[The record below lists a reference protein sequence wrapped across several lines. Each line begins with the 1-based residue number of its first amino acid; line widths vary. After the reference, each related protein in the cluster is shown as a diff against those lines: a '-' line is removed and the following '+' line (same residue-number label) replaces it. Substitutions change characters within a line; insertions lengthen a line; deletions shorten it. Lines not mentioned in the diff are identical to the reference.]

1 VSRLTPQDPG
11 HPLVHPLPVAL
22 DTRNLF
28 VVQTTA
34 AVPARSTAAAT
45 ALPDG
50 VVPRHEARAT
60 RESGRRTRSALLDAA
75 ARLFAEHGLAGVS
88 LAGIAAA
95 ADAFPSQV
103 TYYFGS
109 KEALF
114 VEAASREML
123 HAAAGVEAAGRRART
138 PGSYVRAMAGRAL
151 ADGALLLFADALLL
165 CRHRADLRPLAVR
178 TLDRLHRE
186 GARALAERCAVNGWE
201 LAVAPDAVA
210 RGFWAVLLGLVLEAA
225 GSGSTPD
232 PGAVEAAVLGALGTR
247 PRSPRRT

>member
-1 VSRLTPQDPG
+1 MRSRPASASP
-11 HPLVHPLPVAL
+11 
-22 DTRNLF
+22 
-28 VVQTTA
+28 TTA
-34 AVPARSTAAAT
+34 VNGEA
-45 ALPDG
+45 
-50 VVPRHEARAT
+50 PRHEARAT

-75 ARLFAEHGLAGVS
+75 ARLFADHGLGGVS

-123 HAAAGVEAAGRRART
+123 HAAASVEAAGRRART
-138 PGSYVRAMAGRAL
+138 PGSYVRAMAARAL
-151 ADGALLLFADALLL
+151 DDGALLLFADALLL
-165 CRHRADLRPLAVR
+165 CRHRADLRPLAGR

-186 GARALAERCAVNGWE
+186 GARALAERCAATGWQ
-201 LAVAPDAVA
+201 LAAAPDVIA
-210 RGFWAVLLGLVLEAA
+210 RAFWAVLLGLVLEAA

-232 PGAVEAAVLGALGTR
+232 PDAVQAALASALGTQL
-247 PRSPRRT
+247 RSPARRT